1 MKSFIIQKG
10 TALTLTAILAGTLVF
25 PAYGSLHA
33 ANAVHVAQAT
43 VKTPTQQA
51 IDKAANTDNI
61 PGVIV
66 TVKKGD
72 ASWSYASG
80 EANIE
85 KNHKVDADSTF
96 RIGSTSKSF
105 VATVALQLA
114 GEKKLSLDDTVEK
127 WLPGLVK
134 GNGFDGNNIKIR
146 QLLNHTSGIPDYLTP
161 EFKTNLLANPGEN
174 YTAEQLIARGLEL
187 KPVTGW
193 QYSNT
198 NTVIMGLIIQ
208 KVTGETYAEQIKKR
222 IIEPLQLKRTFLP
235 GSSTDIPKKHARGYL
250 NTGDKLVDITVLNP
264 SFTNAAGEMIS
275 TGEDMTTFFRALLG
289 GKLLTPEMQKEM
301 LTSTADSPLGR
312 YGLGIHG
319 TKLPDGTIV
328 WGHGGGI
335 PGFTNFAGG
344 TEDGQ
349 HVISININVLSDAEK
364 HINNILAS
372 EFAIEP
378 QKELTEKEKKS
389 KHREDVKRVMDEVVT
404 IKRVPS
410 VIAGGLKDGERWSY
424 AAGTASYEVPSPV
437 QPDFSFRIGSITKTF
452 TATVVLQLA
461 EEKQLNLDD
470 TVEKWLPGVVKGN
483 GYDGNKI
490 TIRQLLN
497 HTSGIASYTDN
508 DMRDITIPQ
517 NPFRYYTVDE
527 LIGLGLAKPPVYAPG
542 EGWNYSN
549 TNTVLAGQIIQKA
562 TGDTYAEQI
571 RKRFIEPLGMTETFV
586 MESSHDIPGNH
597 ATGYNLDRSGRLYDL
612 TEINQSWA
620 NAAGDMV
627 SSVKDLTTFFS
638 ALLGGKLLNE
648 EMMKQMTTTVD
659 TPLGKF
665 GLGIY
670 EGKTPDGQS
679 YWGHSGGTFG
689 FESRAFGSLDGK
701 HIMVTCINAVG
712 PDVYPAHDKIL
723 NKEFGR

>member
-33 ANAVHVAQAT
+33 ANVVHVAQAA

-161 EFKTNLLANPGEN
+161 EFKTNLLANPGES

-222 IIEPLQLKRTFLP
+222 IIEPLHLKGTFLP

-275 TGEDMTTFFRALLG
+275 TGEDITTFFRALLG
-289 GKLLTPEMQKEM
+289 GKLLTPEMKKEM

-378 QKELTEKEKKS
+378 QKEHTEKEKKS
-389 KHREDVKRVMDEVVT
+389 KHREEVKRVMDEVT
-404 IKRVPS
+404 FKKVPS
-410 VIAGGLKDGERWSY
+410 VIAGGLQDGERWSY
-424 AAGTASYEVPSPV
+424 ATGTASFEVPRPV
-437 QPDFSFRIGSITKTF
+437 QPDFSFRIGSITKAF
-452 TATVVLQLA
+452 TAAVVLQLA

-527 LIGLGLAKPPVYAPG
+527 LIGLALAKPPVYAPG

-659 TPLGKF
+659 SPLGKF

-679 YWGHSGGTFG
+679 YWGHAGGTFG

-701 HIMVTCINAVG
+701 HIMVTSINAVG
-712 PDVYPAHDKIL
+712 PDVNPAHDKIL